1 MNLIDKIKVELDN
14 LTPGERT
21 AAEYILQYPYDA
33 VRFGSSTLA
42 DYAGTSRSNVVRFC
56 KKMGFLGFAEFRYEL
71 NRTLKQN
78 KQLAPVPAVQQM
90 TVLQEYLAGF
100 AKLEQFYH
108 STQLQDIAQW
118 IVNARRILVLGCLHS
133 FFSAQQLAF
142 RLNRAT
148 IDAHAVSD
156 FSIMQAYGGILGK
169 SDLVI
174 VFSVQGRKNSY
185 EAQLKQ
191 YRSAGVKIVII
202 TVTPHCQLAGFA
214 DQTLVLPAIAQ
225 EYSSDMIDDMP
236 TFYLFIELLMEA
248 VQKLP
253 AMADDKEAQ
262 PG

>member
-1 MNLIDKIKVELDN
+1 MNLIDRIKTELDN

-56 KKMGFLGFAEFRYEL
+56 KKMGYVGFAEFRYEL
-71 NRTLKQN
+71 NRALKQN
-78 KQLAPVPAVQQM
+78 KQLPPAPAVQQM

-108 STQLQDIAQW
+108 STQLQDIARL
-118 IVNARRILVLGCLHS
+118 VVDARRILVLGHYHS

-142 RLNRAT
+142 RLNRAMV
-148 IDAHAVSD
+148 DAHAISD
-156 FSIMQAYGGILGK
+156 VSIMQSYGNILKKG
-169 SDLVI
+169 DLVI
-174 VFSVQGRKNSY
+174 IFSVQGRKSSY
-185 EAQLKQ
+185 EAQLKE
-191 YRSAGVKIVII
+191 YRAAGVQIVMI
-202 TVTPHCQLAGFA
+202 TVTPRCQLEAFA
-214 DQTLVLPAIAQ
+214 DQTVVLPAIAQ
-225 EYSSDMIDDMP
+225 EYSSDIIDDMP

-253 AMADDKEAQ
+253 QAGDDA
-262 PG
+262 

>member
-1 MNLIDKIKVELDN
+1 MNLIDKIKTELDN

-21 AAEYILQYPYDA
+21 AAEYILQYPFDA

-78 KQLAPVPAVQQM
+78 KQLPPAPAVQQM
-90 TVLQEYLAGF
+90 TVLQEYLTGF
-100 AKLEQFYH
+100 AKLEKFYH
-108 STQLQDIAQW
+108 STQLQDIARL
-118 IVNARRILVLGCLHS
+118 VVEARRILVLGCYHS

-142 RLNRAT
+142 RLNRAML
-148 IDAHAVSD
+148 DAHAISD
-156 FSIMQAYGGILGK
+156 VSIMQAYGDILKQG
-169 SDLVI
+169 DLVI
-174 VFSVQGRKNSY
+174 IFSVQGRKSSY
-185 EAQLKQ
+185 EAQLKE
-191 YRSAGVKIVII
+191 YRAAGVKIVII
-202 TVTPHCQLAGFA
+202 TVTPHCQLEVFA
-214 DQTLVLPAIAQ
+214 NQMVVLPAIAQ

-253 AMADDKEAQ
+253 SVEND
-262 PG
+262 G